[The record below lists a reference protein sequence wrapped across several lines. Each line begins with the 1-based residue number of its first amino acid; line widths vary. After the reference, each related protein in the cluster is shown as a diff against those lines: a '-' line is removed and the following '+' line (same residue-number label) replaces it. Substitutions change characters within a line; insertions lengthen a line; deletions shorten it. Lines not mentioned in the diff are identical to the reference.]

1 MRFSKVKY
9 SLQIAQLISYR
20 ITKQD
25 FSNSKPYALVPL
37 LKAVPGG
44 EVNNSEGQH
53 AGRFHKVGAISAW
66 TILPMVCRQCKTM
79 LFLRILDTYNVSMNP
94 CLYLVSWFFLLQEG
108 IVTRIIRNKT
118 QSTSLLCLHVGN
130 NSNSIYLLIM
140 LAKAIKM
147 NLQSAAQKIDDRNW
161 PRAAESPND
170 SSFNLKYVVGNRP
183 SG

>member
-1 MRFSKVKY
+1 MLLFLY
-9 SLQIAQLISYR
+9 SRLSQ
-20 ITKQD
+20 
-25 FSNSKPYALVPL
+25 
-37 LKAVPGG
+37 G
-44 EVNNSEGQH
+44 E
-53 AGRFHKVGAISAW
+53 RW
-66 TILPMVCRQCKTM
+66 TILKGNMQEGSTKWVPFQPELFYQWFADSARLC